1 MALIPALYSPSTR
14 TDHYANERIMS
25 LGKRRVRQFVGRRRG
40 QKNWKFLLIGFKHFF
55 CRNQNGKLEIIQIS
69 LCLIYRQPVEL
80 RLSHGRLGPLAA
92 QCYWQPASGR
102 REPKIGRLRYAAF
115 AGERAVIRS

>member
-40 QKNWKFLLIGFKHFF
+40 QK
-55 CRNQNGKLEIIQIS
+55 KLEI
-69 LCLIYRQPVEL
+69 LVN
-80 RLSHGRLGPLAA
+80 RL
-92 QCYWQPASGR
+92 
-102 REPKIGRLRYAAF
+102 
-115 AGERAVIRS
+115 